1 MMKEF
6 ARHNI
11 VGISI
16 GLFMFLF
23 YIIYLIKPSFL
34 FEQDGS
40 IRHFGIGNYKKTII
54 PVWLFSIL
62 LGILCYLSVLFYTRF
77 S

>member
-1 MMKEF
+1 MKEIVKN
-6 ARHNI
+6 NI
-11 VGISI
+11 VVVSI

-23 YIIYLIKPSFL
+23 FSIYLMKPAFL
-34 FEQDGS
+34 FEEDGG

-62 LGILCYLSVLFYTRF
+62 LGIICYLSVLFYMRF
-77 S
+77 